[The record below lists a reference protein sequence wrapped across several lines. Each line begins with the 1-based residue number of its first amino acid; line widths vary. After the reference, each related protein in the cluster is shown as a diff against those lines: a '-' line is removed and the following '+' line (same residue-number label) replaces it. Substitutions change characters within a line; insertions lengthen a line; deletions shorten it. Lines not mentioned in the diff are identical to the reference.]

1 MAAGG
6 DRTDNGK
13 PDNKK
18 KASPRRTR
26 PLTEEEHKLWRAVV
40 KDAKPLVRRRRKSA
54 VEIPLAE
61 ADELAPIV
69 PPPPHAA
76 AAPAAPLPP
85 RAAKARPPEPPLLTG
100 LDRRVSQRLARGQ
113 MEVEATLDLHG
124 HNQHEAH
131 DALLSFLTRA
141 RARGLRC
148 VLVITG
154 KGASPY
160 ARHTLH
166 GADFYEVPERQ
177 GVLRS
182 AVPRWL
188 AEAAFRAHL
197 TGFQPAHPK
206 HGGGGAFYIW
216 LRKKR

>member
-1 MAAGG
+1 MATGG
-6 DRTDNGK
+6 NNDDDGK
-13 PDNKK
+13 V
-18 KASPRRTR
+18 SRRRAR
-26 PLTEEEHKLWRAVV
+26 PLTEEENKLWRAVV
-40 KDAKPLVRRRRKSA
+40 KDAKPLPRRRRKSA

-61 ADELAPIV
+61 AAELAAIV
-69 PPPPHAA
+69 PPPIRT
-76 AAPAAPLPP
+76 APAAPLPP
-85 RAAKARPPEPPLLTG
+85 KVAKTRAPEPPLLTG

-124 HNQHEAH
+124 HSQHEAH
-131 DALLSFLTRA
+131 EALLSFLSRS

-148 VLVITG
+148 LLVITG

-166 GADFYEVPERQ
+166 GASFYEVPERQ

-188 AEAAFRAHL
+188 EEAAFRIHL
-197 TGFQPAHPK
+197 SGFQPAHPK

-216 LRKKR
+216 LRRKR

>member
-6 DRTDNGK
+6 DRTD
-13 PDNKK
+13 DRKK
-18 KASPRRTR
+18 GSPHRSRR
-26 PLTEEEHKLWRAVV
+26 LTEEERKLWRAVV
-40 KDAKPLVRRRRKSA
+40 KDATPLVRRRRKSA

-61 ADELAPIV
+61 ADELASIV
-69 PPPPHAA
+69 APPPRTT
-76 AAPAAPLPP
+76 AAPAAPVLPKVANA
-85 RAAKARPPEPPLLTG
+85 RAPEPPMLTG

-166 GADFYEVPERQ
+166 GTDFYDVPERQ

-188 AEAAFRAHL
+188 EEAAFRAHL
-197 TGFQPAHPK
+197 TGYQPAHPK

>member
-6 DRTDNGK
+6 DRTD
-13 PDNKK
+13 DKK
-18 KASPRRTR
+18 VSRRRSR
-26 PLTEEEHKLWRAVV
+26 PLTEEERKLWRAVV

-61 ADELAPIV
+61 ADELAAIV
-69 PPPPHAA
+69 PPPARTAA
-76 AAPAAPLPP
+76 AIPVAPLPP
-85 RAAKARPPEPPLLTG
+85 KAVKALPPEPPLLTG

-188 AEAAFRAHL
+188 EEAAFRAHL

>member
-1 MAAGG
+1 MATGG
-6 DRTDNGK
+6 NKDDDGK
-13 PDNKK
+13 V
-18 KASPRRTR
+18 SRRRAR
-26 PLTEEEHKLWRAVV
+26 PLTEEENKLWRAVV
-40 KDAKPLVRRRRKSA
+40 KDAKPLPRRRRKSA
-54 VEIPLAE
+54 VELPLAE
-61 ADELAPIV
+61 AAELAAIV
-69 PPPPHAA
+69 PPPIRT
-76 AAPAAPLPP
+76 APAAPLPP
-85 RAAKARPPEPPLLTG
+85 KVAKTRAPEPPLLTG

-124 HNQHEAH
+124 HSQHEAH
-131 DALLSFLTRA
+131 EALLSFLSRA

-166 GADFYEVPERQ
+166 GASFYEVPERQ

-188 AEAAFRAHL
+188 EEAAFRIHL
-197 TGFQPAHPK
+197 SGFQPAHPK

-216 LRKKR
+216 LRRKR

>member
-1 MAAGG
+1 MAN
-6 DRTDNGK
+6 DKEKKPRPKSRHRRHLTD
-13 PDNKK
+13 
-18 KASPRRTR
+18 
-26 PLTEEEHKLWRAVV
+26 EERKLWRAVT
-40 KDAKPLVRRRRKSA
+40 KDAKPISRRH
-54 VEIPLAE
+54 
-61 ADELAPIV
+61 ADEAEPAHEEPHKEKYLALPVRPQLLAPLHV
-69 PPPPHAA
+69 TKPPPPH
-76 AAPAAPLPP
+76 
-85 RAAKARPPEPPLLTG
+85 RPSEPPPLTG
-100 LDRRVSQRLARGQ
+100 LDRRTSQRLARGQ

-124 HNQHEAH
+124 HGQEAAH
-131 DALLSFLTRA
+131 RALTGFIGAS

-166 GADFYEVPERQ
+166 GTNFYEVPERQ

-188 AEAAFRAHL
+188 NEAELRTHVS
-197 TGFQPAHPK
+197 GFQPAHPK
-206 HGGGGAFYIW
+206 HGGGGAFYVW

>member
-1 MAAGG
+1 MATGG
-6 DRTDNGK
+6 NNDDDGK
-13 PDNKK
+13 V
-18 KASPRRTR
+18 SRRRAR
-26 PLTEEEHKLWRAVV
+26 PLTEEENKLWRAVV
-40 KDAKPLVRRRRKSA
+40 KDAKPLPRRRRKSA

-61 ADELAPIV
+61 AAELAAIV
-69 PPPPHAA
+69 PPPIRT
-76 AAPAAPLPP
+76 APAAPLPP
-85 RAAKARPPEPPLLTG
+85 KAAKTRAPEPPLLTG

-124 HNQHEAH
+124 HSQHEAH
-131 DALLSFLTRA
+131 EALLSFLSRS

-148 VLVITG
+148 LLVITG

-166 GADFYEVPERQ
+166 GASFYEVPERQ

-188 AEAAFRAHL
+188 EEAAFRIHL
-197 TGFQPAHPK
+197 SGFQPAHPK

-216 LRKKR
+216 LRRKR

>member
-1 MAAGG
+1 MATGG
-6 DRTDNGK
+6 NNDDDGK
-13 PDNKK
+13 V
-18 KASPRRTR
+18 SRRRAR
-26 PLTEEEHKLWRAVV
+26 PLTEEETKLWRAVV
-40 KDAKPLVRRRRKSA
+40 KDAKPLPRRRRKSA

-61 ADELAPIV
+61 AAELAAIV
-69 PPPPHAA
+69 PPPIRT
-76 AAPAAPLPP
+76 APAAPLPP
-85 RAAKARPPEPPLLTG
+85 KVAKTRAPEPPLLTG

-124 HNQHEAH
+124 HSQHEAH
-131 DALLSFLTRA
+131 EALLSFLSRS

-166 GADFYEVPERQ
+166 GASFYEVPERQ

-188 AEAAFRAHL
+188 EEAAFRIHL
-197 TGFQPAHPK
+197 SGFQPAHPK

-216 LRKKR
+216 LRRKR

>member
-1 MAAGG
+1 MASGKEKMPPPKS
-6 DRTDNGK
+6 RQRRHLTD
-13 PDNKK
+13 
-18 KASPRRTR
+18 
-26 PLTEEEHKLWRAVV
+26 EERKLWRAVT
-40 KDAKPLVRRRRKSA
+40 KDAKPISRR
-54 VEIPLAE
+54 P
-61 ADELAPIV
+61 ADETEAPREEPHKERHHALPVRPQSLAPLHAAKPAPPHRPTE
-69 PPPPHAA
+69 PPP
-76 AAPAAPLPP
+76 
-85 RAAKARPPEPPLLTG
+85 LTG
-100 LDRRVSQRLARGQ
+100 LDRRTSQRLARGQ

-124 HNQHEAH
+124 HGQEAAH
-131 DALLSFLTRA
+131 RALTGFIGTA

-166 GADFYEVPERQ
+166 GASFYEVPERQ

-188 AEAAFRAHL
+188 NEAELRAHVS
-197 TGFQPAHPK
+197 GFQPAHPK
-206 HGGGGAFYIW
+206 HGGGGAFYVW

>member
-1 MAAGG
+1 MATGG
-6 DRTDNGK
+6 NNDDDGK
-13 PDNKK
+13 V
-18 KASPRRTR
+18 SRRRAR
-26 PLTEEEHKLWRAVV
+26 PLTEEENKLWRAVV
-40 KDAKPLVRRRRKSA
+40 KDAKPLPRRRRKSA
-54 VEIPLAE
+54 VELPLAE
-61 ADELAPIV
+61 AAELAAIV
-69 PPPPHAA
+69 PPPIRT
-76 AAPAAPLPP
+76 APAAPLPP
-85 RAAKARPPEPPLLTG
+85 KAAKTRAPEPPLLTG

-124 HNQHEAH
+124 HSQHEAH
-131 DALLSFLTRA
+131 EALLSFLSRS

-166 GADFYEVPERQ
+166 GASFYEVPERQ

-188 AEAAFRAHL
+188 EEAAFRIHL
-197 TGFQPAHPK
+197 SGFQPAHPK

-216 LRKKR
+216 LRRKR

>member
-1 MAAGG
+1 MATGG
-6 DRTDNGK
+6 NNDDDGK
-13 PDNKK
+13 V
-18 KASPRRTR
+18 SRRRAR
-26 PLTEEEHKLWRAVV
+26 PLTEEENKLWRAVV
-40 KDAKPLVRRRRKSA
+40 KDAKPLPRRRRKPA
-54 VEIPLAE
+54 VELPLAE
-61 ADELAPIV
+61 AAELAAIV
-69 PPPPHAA
+69 PPPIRT
-76 AAPAAPLPP
+76 APAAPLPP
-85 RAAKARPPEPPLLTG
+85 KVAKTRAPEPPLLTG

-124 HNQHEAH
+124 HSQHEAH
-131 DALLSFLTRA
+131 EALLSFLSRA

-166 GADFYEVPERQ
+166 GASFYEVPERQ

-188 AEAAFRAHL
+188 EEAAFRIHL
-197 TGFQPAHPK
+197 SGFQPAHPK

-216 LRKKR
+216 LRRKR